1 MTFPKIRLYC
11 PECKEEMTLV
21 NTPKPEPS
29 IIIGYD
35 QVVEYNY
42 QCLSNE
48 RHEGKW
54 HDTEG
59 NIVDDSLITQEKSM
73 IYNKGGSNWCDR
85 SSNEYIMIMRILIPS
100 IDDAFIGGTV
110 DDYSVAATEEI
121 SEEKYSK
128 IVEESVNLD
137 FITIDTLKNKASM
150 VGKLYPDRKEYQYK
164 FIEIANNII
173 KEGKYSEAE
182 IYEITKGLYSLIEVF
197 NPNPEKRI
205 SLETYMTQLNSKA
218 KEFMNDALDI
228 ILNKNNKKCKYER
241 GNTCNLD
248 NTTKDEACSE
258 DKECFS
264 EAL

>member
-73 IYNKGGSNWCDR
+73 IYNKGGSNWCDI

-100 IDDAFIGGTV
+100 IYKNLT
-110 DDYSVAATEEI
+110 EI
-121 SEEKYSK
+121 SFKSK
-128 IVEESVNLD
+128 VNVWL
-137 FITIDTLKNKASM
+137 IDGINL
-150 VGKLYPDRKEYQYK
+150 
-164 FIEIANNII
+164 
-173 KEGKYSEAE
+173 
-182 IYEITKGLYSLIEVF
+182 LIEPIF
-197 NPNPEKRI
+197 DG
-205 SLETYMTQLNSKA
+205 
-218 KEFMNDALDI
+218 KE
-228 ILNKNNKKCKYER
+228 E
-241 GNTCNLD
+241 
-248 NTTKDEACSE
+248 E
-258 DKECFS
+258 
-264 EAL
+264 